1 MAFTLLCFSS
11 LVGSWGQPAAAVFT
25 RSFVA
30 ARVCAVLYPYCTVT
44 VTPSRFWPLPY
55 LVSDSFRFV
64 TSRSYF
70 QGSVIYENA
79 PAGLHFVN

>member
-30 ARVCAVLYPYCTVT
+30 ARVCAVLYPYCTV
-44 VTPSRFWPLPY
+44 
-55 LVSDSFRFV
+55 
-64 TSRSYF
+64 
-70 QGSVIYENA
+70 
-79 PAGLHFVN
+79 